1 MRFLRLRPTWV
12 AVACAFACTIAT
24 AALWSAPAAG
34 AASSTAPASAA
45 HAPTAPASTSTGA
58 ASDDPLGPLV
68 DVTADWQHYQ
78 PSADFCIE
86 PDVIDDPAAGD
97 ATATGTNPACRASG
111 FPADATGLVVVKVD
125 TPPLCS
131 GCRRYFIDYSHIG
144 PSTAADPTAHGHAYF
159 RPMSFNQTYVIEPT
173 AHSPNIKNFTN
184 DELVSP
190 PDSPQYAVVSRLDPE
205 LMAYAADTANFAH
218 TAAQG
223 PYYIGPWY
231 VNEAGQRIDG
241 AFVDVSVAHA
251 VDLHNATLDSMVY
264 VAGFDSDPST
274 CVDAELLGP
283 VYADGN
289 YFYGG
294 CVNDAGASA
303 PPGLDPWPDPPG

>member
-1 MRFLRLRPTWV
+1 MRHLRRRCTW
-12 AVACAFACTIAT
+12 AVAAAACAIAP
-24 AALWSAPAAG
+24 ALWSVPGAG
-34 AASSTAPASAA
+34 AAPSTS
-45 HAPTAPASTSTGA
+45 PASTSAGA
-58 ASDDPLGPLV
+58 AFDDPLGPLV

-78 PSADFCIE
+78 PSSDFCIK
-86 PDVIDDPAAGD
+86 PDVIDYPAASD
-97 ATATGTNPACRASG
+97 ATATGADPACRASG
-111 FPADATGLVVVKVD
+111 FSADATGLVEVKID

-131 GCRRYFIDYSHIG
+131 GCRRYFIDYSLLG
-144 PSTAADPTAHGHAYF
+144 PSTPADPSAHGHAYF
-159 RPMSFNQTYVIEPT
+159 RMLSFNPTYTVEPT

-190 PDSPQYAVVSRLDPE
+190 PNSPQYAVMSRLDPE

-241 AFVDVSVAHA
+241 AYVDVSLTHA
-251 VDLHNATLDSMVY
+251 VDLHDATLDSIVY
-264 VAGFDSDPST
+264 AAGFDSDPSS
-274 CVDAELLGP
+274 CVDAALLGSA
-283 VYADGN
+283 YADGN

-294 CVNDAGASA
+294 CVNDAAASA
-303 PPGLDPWPDPPG
+303 PPGLDPWPDPAGLSGAAR